1 MTVKTEQINATST
14 ASEYEPAHDG
24 RGQTKAGG
32 TGARI
37 LSAVQARQG
46 VISGRVVTM
55 LGLSTVLAV
64 IGLVLAYV
72 WN

>member
-1 MTVKTEQINATST
+1 MTVKTEQINVAST
-14 ASEYEPAHDG
+14 ASEYAPAHDG

-46 VISGRVVTM
+46 VISGRVVAM
-55 LGLSTVLAV
+55 LGLSIVLAV
-64 IGLVLAYV
+64 IGLVLANV
-72 WN
+72 WH